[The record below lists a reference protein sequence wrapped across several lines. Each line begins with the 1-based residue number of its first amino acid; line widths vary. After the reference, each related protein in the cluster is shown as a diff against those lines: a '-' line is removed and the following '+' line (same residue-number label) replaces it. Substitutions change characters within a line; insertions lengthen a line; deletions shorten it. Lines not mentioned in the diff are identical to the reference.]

1 MQGMAGAE
9 QREMEQALS
18 QLGASFSRISGYFR
32 EDGVHCV
39 SAVEQAMRARDAKAM
54 VMPAHRLKGEARQL
68 GARRL
73 GDLAETIEMGA
84 RACIERRTGPE
95 EMIADIAELR
105 PCFDHML
112 AMLDRIMLSA
122 SAGAAG
128 RRSPLAG
135 FGRRRS
141 VAATLL
147 SGLSRP

>member
-1 MQGMAGAE
+1 MEGKAGAE
-9 QREMEQALS
+9 QREMEQALV
-18 QLGASFSRISGYFR
+18 QLGAGFPRISGYFR

-54 VMPAHRLKGEARQL
+54 VMPAHRLKGEAWQL
-68 GARRL
+68 GAKRL
-73 GDLAETIEMGA
+73 GDLAETIELAA
-84 RACIERRTGPE
+84 RACVERRTGPE

-122 SAGAAG
+122 SAGGAG
-128 RRSPLAG
+128 RRRPVGG
-135 FGRRRS
+135 FGRRG